1 MTIGQV
7 IKLLLKKKNITQID
21 LAKQIGK
28 STTAV
33 SQIIRGQY
41 NPTSETLEKISKALD
56 VPVPVIH
63 FLTISDDDIPEDKKQ
78 LYNLLAPSM
87 NKFLYDIF
95 EI

>member
-21 LAKQIGK
+21 LAEQIGK

-33 SQIIRGQY
+33 SQIITGQY
-41 NPTSETLEKISKALD
+41 SPTSDTLDKISKALD
-56 VPVPVIH
+56 VPVPIIH

-87 NKFLYDIF
+87 NKFLNEIF

>member
-21 LAKQIGK
+21 LAEQIGK

-33 SQIIRGQY
+33 SQIITGQY

-56 VPVPVIH
+56 VPVPVIY

-87 NKFLYDIF
+87 NKFLNDIF